1 MNDIQNVGYKLEW
14 VDHLFEIYSD
24 FGRRNDPQEWF
35 YFLRR
40 PELVDADERRA
51 IAGEVMKYILKYEHI
66 SRDIVELLEETF
78 HYTDEY
84 EYFTDVYGVN
94 SLDYYRQVLLGREEL
109 PPYRLFEDIH
119 DGADYDGFLDA
130 FSEFYTAA
138 DEETEY
144 VTEEEPG
151 GADAAH
157 AEAAVEEYR
166 EKLEK
171 VRSFGIKH
179 PYIALL
185 ESEYYALRGDH
196 RAALDVLSGM
206 EDGYHKFLSAGC
218 IYMETGYYEEAEEQF
233 THAFECREGGLD
245 RSLISGLFFARYYGG
260 RPMDALDFADR
271 LEEQGYGPFVEP
283 LKKPLLEALGAE
295 LAAKAE
301 QTELSEDELLMLCE
315 AFALRG
321 DQDQVIKLCND
332 VRSRGYSNGRWTV
345 YLAEAY
351 FGTGETGRAADIIDE
366 CYNGKVKL
374 GNRDFNKIRT
384 LKAKL
389 LFAQHRTAEAYELI
403 EALCSRQ
410 GCRMED
416 IQTYAQMCAVT
427 GRIDDAIKSYGAL
440 RFNVPE
446 NPEFSFQLGKCLMED
461 EKPEPAHE
469 LFRLAAENGQ
479 IVDKAL
485 YFMAKASIDAGDA
498 DQAKKEIRALRS
510 MVPDMYTRYLEGQ
523 IAEIEERYRD
533 AEDIYYGIIQEEQ
546 DRDRQESYLEEGF
559 PEAVFVRYF
568 AVMEE
573 NGARVITMV
582 RELNKALA
590 FVPGSADL
598 WVMLGEIHENSEYH
612 EERAKECYERAHDAD
627 PYSSSAL
634 ISLIEREM
642 YEDNWQKA
650 LEYCDEVIL
659 NTRARDCFLMRA
671 GCELE
676 LGLDDGFAADIAEF
690 LRRGGS
696 ERDTYELCS
705 MQAVRNGDYK
715 KAEAIY
721 EKKLKTRPA
730 KEKPCFYEMA
740 VCMCKQGRYE
750 EAISFLKVSI
760 TSGGRNP
767 EWLTL
772 LMEIQMVNG
781 HFSDAS
787 KTLGEVKKAGKLS
800 RLNDGY
806 MCVSARLAVEA
817 GKMFKARC
825 MAESAASSE
834 GEQLRAIIYTM
845 DRDYRGAAKILRKLI
860 SKEPFDIDNYGWL
873 SMCLMLRGKTADAE
887 AAACQ
892 GIDAVMRIHRSED
905 RIVRPDHLCQYGFLM
920 FLSGDRKHGFE
931 ILDRVRDMHPCYDR
945 ICSRCYE
952 VYTALGICYA
962 LDGRLA
968 ESEAAFA
975 ASLEIRPHNAVCRA
989 LAGQLCR

>member
-1 MNDIQNVGYKLEW
+1 MNDIQNVGYRLEW

-35 YFLRR
+35 CFLRR

-51 IAGEVMKYILKYEHI
+51 IAEEVMKYILRYEHI

-78 HYTDEY
+78 HYTEEY

-119 DGADYDGFLDA
+119 DGADYDGFLHA

-138 DEETEY
+138 DEDTEY
-144 VTEEEPG
+144 VPEESG
-151 GADAAH
+151 GTDSAQDEAA
-157 AEAAVEEYR
+157 AEAYR
-166 EKLEK
+166 EKLDK

-179 PYIALL
+179 PYTALL
-185 ESEYYALRGDH
+185 ESEYYVLCGDH
-196 RAALDVLSGM
+196 RAALDVLDGM
-206 EDGYHKFLSAGC
+206 EDGYHKSLSAGC
-218 IYMETGYYEEAEEQF
+218 IYMETGYYKDAEEQF
-233 THAFECREGGLD
+233 MHAFECREGSLD
-245 RSLISGLFFARYYGG
+245 RSLISGLFFARYYDG
-260 RPMDALDFADR
+260 RPMEALEFAGW
-271 LEEQGYGPFVEP
+271 LEEQGYGPFVKP

-301 QTELSEDELLMLCE
+301 HTELSEDELLMLCE
-315 AFALRG
+315 AFVLG
-321 DQDQVIKLCND
+321 CDHEQVIKLCD
-332 VRSRGYSNGRWTV
+332 DARSRGYSDGCWTV

-351 FGTGETGRAADIIDE
+351 FGIGETGRAADMIAE
-366 CYNGKVKL
+366 CYDGKVKL

-389 LFAQHRTAEAYELI
+389 LFLQHRTAEAYELI

-416 IQTYAQMCAVT
+416 IQTCAQMCAVT
-427 GRIDDAIKSYGAL
+427 GRIDDAIKLYGAL

-461 EKPEPAHE
+461 EKPEAAHE

-479 IVDKAL
+479 MVERAL

-510 MVPDMYTRYLEGQ
+510 MVPDRYVRYLEGQ
-523 IAEIEERYRD
+523 IAEMEERYRD
-533 AEDIYYGIIQEEQ
+533 AVDVYYGIIQEEQ
-546 DRDRQESYLEEGF
+546 DCSRQEDYLEDDF
-559 PEAVFVRYF
+559 PESVFIRYF

-573 NGARVITMV
+573 TGARVITMV

-590 FVPGSADL
+590 CVPGSADL
-598 WVMLGEIHENSEYH
+598 WVMLGEIHENSGYH
-612 EERAKECYERAHDAD
+612 EERAKECYERAYDAD
-627 PYSSSAL
+627 PYSSRAL

-659 NTRARDCFLMRA
+659 NTRNRDCFLMRA

-715 KAEAIY
+715 RAETIY
-721 EKKLKTRPA
+721 EKKLKTRTA

-740 VCMCKQGRYE
+740 VCMCKQGKTE
-750 EAISFLKVSI
+750 DAISFLKSSI
-760 TSGGRNP
+760 ASGGRNP

-787 KTLGEVKKAGKLS
+787 KTLGEIKKAGKLS
-800 RLNDGY
+800 RFNDGY

-825 MAESAASSE
+825 MTEAAASSE
-834 GEQLRAIIYTM
+834 GEQLRAMIYAL

-873 SMCLMLRGKTADAE
+873 SICLMLRGRTADAE
-887 AAACQ
+887 AAARQ

-920 FLSGDRKHGFE
+920 FLSGDRKRGFG
-931 ILDRVRDMHPCYDR
+931 ILDRVREMHPCYDR

-952 VYTALGICYA
+952 VYTALGVCYA
-962 LDGRLA
+962 LDGRHA

-975 ASLEIRPHNAVCRA
+975 KSLEIRPYNAVCRT